1 MTRALSISFILALAA
16 SSGRPAR
23 ACKCAVSYSA
33 CNEVAMSDLVFV
45 GTVESIDPIS
55 LNLWN
60 MTSPASLKQFN
71 NAYTDAQAGDST
83 SALDRFKDTYRKA
96 FPDLAADSKHQVQ
109 DAKTASDVASLF
121 YFSLYRGMRVR
132 FKVKTLFKR
141 GDGDDDPK
149 DAGGKSNQAKDDDAP
164 KKAGAKSQQAKDLDE
179 KMDDEFLDVW
189 TPFGDC
195 GYSFQVGETYLV
207 YASEEDEGSN
217 EYATGSCTRTR
228 RLSDAG
234 GDLAYLFFYKD
245 RPEESARLE
254 GFTSSDLSYQLR
266 LDPMHDPQS
275 IQSPVPGVI
284 VALQSNGLTRYAESD
299 RNGRFIFDGLPKGD
313 YKVSA
318 FPHEYPLKTQLLAG
332 PQSFHLDE
340 KSCGRQVLL
349 VPGLGIQ

>member
-1 MTRALSISFILALAA
+1 
-16 SSGRPAR
+16 
-23 ACKCAVSYSA
+23 
-33 CNEVAMSDLVFV
+33 
-45 GTVESIDPIS
+45 
-55 LNLWN
+55 
-60 MTSPASLKQFN
+60 
-71 NAYTDAQAGDST
+71 
-83 SALDRFKDTYRKA
+83 
-96 FPDLAADSKHQVQ
+96 
-109 DAKTASDVASLF
+109 
-121 YFSLYRGMRVR
+121 
-132 FKVKTLFKR
+132 
-141 GDGDDDPK
+141 
-149 DAGGKSNQAKDDDAP
+149 
-164 KKAGAKSQQAKDLDE
+164 
-179 KMDDEFLDVW
+179 MDDEFLDVW

-234 GDLAYLFFYKD
+234 EDLAYLFFYKD
-245 RPEESARLE
+245 HPEESARLE

-266 LDPMHDPQS
+266 LDPMHDPES